1 MHHSVFFGCHP
12 SEIRSSAGRE
22 PRDSVEAPVEAVTA
36 VRVVA
41 SASHV
46 IELLDAGHHSVRVK
60 ANVPVVGGRHR
71 RLALNDGSD
80 AVGG

>member
-1 MHHSVFFGCHP
+1 M
-12 SEIRSSAGRE
+12 
-22 PRDSVEAPVEAVTA
+22 EAVTA

-80 AVGG
+80 AVGGCADQRCVLARMQGL